1 MKKLIYF
8 VALLALVLVSCQKQ
22 EEKTKSGLLR
32 SNFQMEV
39 DGKKTDLYVLTNAH
53 GLEMCVTNFG
63 ARVVSL
69 MVPDKDGN
77 FADIVLGEDS
87 IDIYVNRPKDF
98 YYGAVIGRY
107 GNRIG
112 GAKFTLDSVEY
123 ILSANNNGNSLH
135 GGPKGFHHQ
144 VWDVEQPDKQTLV
157 FSYVSVDG
165 EEGYPGNLSVKMTY
179 KLTDNNEFYIE
190 YEATTD
196 KATVLNLTHHS
207 YFNLAGDAAGSIN
220 DHVLMLNA
228 DFYTPV
234 DSVLIPTG
242 EVLPVEG
249 TPMDFRTPM
258 TIGDRVN
265 DTSFVQIKYGLG
277 YDHNWVLNK
286 TLYGSPELAATVK
299 DPKSG
304 RVMEVFTTEPAIQ
317 FYGGNFMKGDTGKG
331 GRVYQ
336 HRGAFC
342 LETQHYP
349 DSPNKPQFPSTVL
362 RPGETYS
369 HICIYKFSVEK

>member
-1 MKKLIYF
+1 MKKLIYS
-8 VALLALVLVSCQKQ
+8 VALVALVLVSCQKQ

-39 DGKKTDLYVLTNAH
+39 DGKMTDLYVLTNAN
-53 GLEMCVTNFG
+53 GLEMCVTNYG
-63 ARVVSL
+63 AKVVSL
-69 MVPDKDGN
+69 IVPDKDGN

-123 ILSANNNGNSLH
+123 VLSANNNGNSLH
-135 GGPKGFHHQ
+135 GGPKGFHHR
-144 VWDVEQPDKQTLV
+144 VWDVEQPDKQTLI
-157 FSYVSVDG
+157 FSYVSADM
-165 EEGYPGNLSVKMTY
+165 EEGYPGNLTVKMTY
-179 KLTDNNEFYIE
+179 KLTDNNEFYVE

-196 KATVLNLTHHS
+196 KATVINLTHHS

-220 DHVLMLNA
+220 DHILMLNA

-234 DSVLIPTG
+234 DQTLIPTG
-242 EVLPVEG
+242 EILFVEG
-249 TPMDFRTPM
+249 TPMDFRTAVA
-258 TIGDRVN
+258 IGDRVN
-265 DTSFVQIKYGLG
+265 DTAFVQIKYGLG

-286 TLYGSPELAATVK
+286 TLPGSLELAATVK

-304 RVMEVFTTEPAIQ
+304 RVMEVLTTEPAIQ
-317 FYGGNFMKGDTGKG
+317 FYGGNFMTGNTGKG
-331 GRVYQ
+331 GRVYP

-349 DSPNKPQFPSTVL
+349 DSPNKPQFPTTVL

-369 HICIYKFSVEK
+369 HVCIYKFSAE

>member
-1 MKKLIYF
+1 MKKLIYG
-8 VALLALVLVSCQKQ
+8 VALLTLVLVSCQKQ

-39 DGKKTDLYVLTNAH
+39 DGKMTDLFVLTNAN
-53 GLEMCVTNFG
+53 GLEMCVTNYG
-63 ARVVSL
+63 AKVVSL
-69 MVPDKDGN
+69 MVPDKEGN

-123 ILSANNNGNSLH
+123 VLSANNNGNSLH
-135 GGPKGFHHQ
+135 GGPKGFHHR

-157 FSYVSVDG
+157 FSYVSADG
-165 EEGYPGNLSVKMTY
+165 EEGYPGNLTVKMTY
-179 KLTDNNEFYIE
+179 KLTDNNEFYVE

-196 KATVLNLTHHS
+196 KATVINLTHHS

-220 DHVLMLNA
+220 DHILMLNA

-234 DSVLIPTG
+234 DQTLIPTG
-242 EVLPVEG
+242 EVLPVAG
-249 TPMDFRTPM
+249 TPMDFRTPFV
-258 TIGDRVN
+258 IGDRVN
-265 DTSFVQIKYGLG
+265 DTSFVQIQYGLG

-286 TLYGSPELAATVK
+286 TVPGTLELAAVVK

-304 RVMEVFTTEPAIQ
+304 RVMEVLTTEPAIQ
-317 FYGGNFMKGDTGKG
+317 FYGGNFMTGQTGKG
-331 GRVYQ
+331 GRVYP

-349 DSPNKPQFPSTVL
+349 DSPNKPQFPTTTL

-369 HICIYKFSVEK
+369 HICIYKFTAE

>member
-1 MKKLIYF
+1 MKKLIYS

-39 DGKKTDLYVLTNAH
+39 DGKMTDLFVLTNAN
-53 GLEMCVTNFG
+53 GLEMCVTNYG
-63 ARVVSL
+63 AKVVSL
-69 MVPDKDGN
+69 MVPDKEGN

-123 ILSANNNGNSLH
+123 VLSANNNGNSLH
-135 GGPKGFHHQ
+135 GGPKGFHHR

-157 FSYVSVDG
+157 FSYVSADG
-165 EEGYPGNLSVKMTY
+165 EEGYPGNLTVKMTY
-179 KLTDNNEFYIE
+179 KLTDNNEFYVE

-196 KATVLNLTHHS
+196 KATVINLTHHS

-220 DHVLMLNA
+220 DHILMLNA

-234 DSVLIPTG
+234 DQTLIPTG

-249 TPMDFRTPM
+249 TPMDFRTPFV
-258 TIGDRVN
+258 IGDRVN
-265 DTSFVQIKYGLG
+265 DTSFVQIQYGLG

-286 TLYGSPELAATVK
+286 TVPGTLELAAVVK

-304 RVMEVFTTEPAIQ
+304 RVMEVLTTEPAIQ
-317 FYGGNFMKGDTGKG
+317 FYGGNFMTGQTGKG
-331 GRVYQ
+331 GRVYP

-349 DSPNKPQFPSTVL
+349 DSPNKPQFPTTTL

-369 HICIYKFSVEK
+369 HICIYKFTAE

>member
-1 MKKLIYF
+1 MNKLIYS
-8 VALLALVLVSCQKQ
+8 VALLSLVLVSCQKQ

-39 DGKKTDLYVLTNAH
+39 DGKMTDLFVLTNAN

-69 MVPDKDGN
+69 MVPDKDGI

-87 IDIYVNRPKDF
+87 IDIYVNRPKDY

-123 ILSANNNGNSLH
+123 ALSANNNGNSLH
-135 GGPKGFHHQ
+135 GGPKGFHHR

-165 EEGYPGNLSVKMTY
+165 EEGYPGNLTVKMTY

-196 KATVLNLTHHS
+196 KATVINLTHHS

-220 DHVLMLNA
+220 DHILMLNA

-234 DSVLIPTG
+234 DQTLIPTG
-242 EVLPVEG
+242 EILQVEG
-249 TPMDFRTPM
+249 TPMDFRTPV

-265 DTSFVQIKYGLG
+265 DTSFVQIQYGLG

-286 TLYGSPELAATVK
+286 SLPGTLELAATVK

-304 RVMEVFTTEPAIQ
+304 RKMEVLTTEPAIQ

-331 GRVYQ
+331 GRVYP

-349 DSPNKPQFPSTVL
+349 DSPNKPQFPTTTL

-369 HICIYKFSVEK
+369 HICIYKFSAE

>member
-1 MKKLIYF
+1 MKKLIYS
-8 VALLALVLVSCQKQ
+8 VALLSLVLVSCQKQ

-39 DGKKTDLYVLTNAH
+39 DGKMTDLFVLTNAN

-69 MVPDKDGN
+69 MVPDKDGI

-87 IDIYVNRPKDF
+87 IDIYVNRPKDY

-123 ILSANNNGNSLH
+123 ALSANNNGNSLH
-135 GGPKGFHHQ
+135 GGPKGFHHR

-165 EEGYPGNLSVKMTY
+165 EEGYPGNLTVKMTY

-196 KATVLNLTHHS
+196 KATVINLTHHS

-220 DHVLMLNA
+220 DHILMLNA

-234 DSVLIPTG
+234 DQTLIPTG
-242 EVLPVEG
+242 EILQVEG
-249 TPMDFRTPM
+249 TPMDFRTPV

-265 DTSFVQIKYGLG
+265 DTSFVQIQYGLG

-286 TLYGSPELAATVK
+286 SLPGTLELAATVK

-304 RVMEVFTTEPAIQ
+304 RKMEVLTTEPAIQ

-331 GRVYQ
+331 GRVYP

-349 DSPNKPQFPSTVL
+349 DSPNKPQFPTTTL

-369 HICIYKFSVEK
+369 HICIYKFSAE